1 MSDDR
6 TPNELADLVDVWI
19 RDHPEI
25 WEAAYPEPTEVELD
39 ADVDRVVVRA
49 RSFADAPTA
58 RRRRRLSIGAVVGGA
73 IVIVGGSVGVAALLR
88 SGQPTQSAQGI
99 ACRAAEDPRA
109 DAIVIPPSVDPI
121 AACAEQWA
129 AGTVGPTE
137 DVPPLTVCI
146 AVTGVVEV
154 YPGDSEVCGRIGL
167 VNADAELTPDNLAV
181 LALND
186 RLVEEINLADCA
198 PAVDV
203 GASAQRIVDESGL
216 GGWAVETRDDSRDAD
231 CAKVA
236 LDQPTRTITVIKF
249 P

>member
-25 WEAAYPEPTEVELD
+25 WEAAYPEPTDAELD
-39 ADVDRVVVRA
+39 ADVDRVAVRA
-49 RSFADAPTA
+49 RSFVDAPTA
-58 RRRRRLSIGAVVGGA
+58 RRHRYRSIGAVVVGT

-109 DAIVIPPSVDPI
+109 DAIVIPANADPI

-129 AGTVGPTE
+129 AGTLGPTKG
-137 DVPPLTVCI
+137 VPPLTVCI

-154 YPGDSEVCGRIGL
+154 YPGDRQVCGRIGL
-167 VNADAELTPDNLAV
+167 VNADAELTPDNVAV

-186 RLVEEINLADCA
+186 RLVDEINLADCS

-203 GASAQRIVDESGL
+203 GASAQRIVDASGL
-216 GGWAVETRDDSRDAD
+216 DGWTVEIRDDSRDAD

-236 LDQPTRTITVIKF
+236 LDQPTKTITVIKY

>member
-1 MSDDR
+1 MSDDQ

-19 RDHPEI
+19 HDRPDA
-25 WEAAYPEPTEVELD
+25 WAAAFPEPTEAELD

-49 RSFADAPTA
+49 RSLADALNP
-58 RRRRRLSIGAVVGGA
+58 RRRRRRSIGAVVVGT
-73 IVIVGGSVGVAALLR
+73 IVIVGGSVGVAALIR
-88 SGQPTQSAQGI
+88 SGQPIQPAQGI
-99 ACRAAEDPRA
+99 ACRAAEDPRS
-109 DAIVIPPSVDPI
+109 DAIVIPANADPI

-129 AGTVGPTE
+129 NGTLGPTS

-186 RLVEEINLADCA
+186 RLVNEVNAAACA
-198 PAVDV
+198 AAVDV
-203 GASAQRIVDESGL
+203 LASAKRIVDESGL
-216 GGWAVETRDDSRDAD
+216 DGWTIAIRGDSRDAD

-236 LDQPTRTITVIKF
+236 LDQPTKTITVIKF